1 MVRILS
7 KKGDGIMI
15 CLIDV
20 YDTKL
25 KGINARVTFLDTQK
39 SNKIGKIGVWS
50 SSSEF
55 ILLLC

>member
-1 MVRILS
+1 
-7 KKGDGIMI
+7 MI
-15 CLIDV
+15 CLIDE